1 MNEQKR
7 KRVLRIGCL
16 VLAGVFVLSLL
27 GSILMMLLLRPGG
40 KNHEP

>member
-7 KRVLRIGCL
+7 KRVLRISCL

-27 GSILMMLLLRPGG
+27 GSIFMMLPL
-40 KNHEP
+40 

>member
-7 KRVLRIGCL
+7 KRELRIGCL

-27 GSILMMLLLRPGG
+27 GSIFMMLLF
-40 KNHEP
+40 

>member
-27 GSILMMLLLRPGG
+27 GSIFMMLPLWMFISSV
-40 KNHEP
+40 

>member
-7 KRVLRIGCL
+7 NRALRIGCL

-27 GSILMMLLLRPGG
+27 GSIFMMLLL
-40 KNHEP
+40 

>member
-27 GSILMMLLLRPGG
+27 GSIFMMLLLSLI
-40 KNHEP
+40 HI

>member
-27 GSILMMLLLRPGG
+27 GSIFMMLLLCPGG

>member
-7 KRVLRIGCL
+7 KRVRRIGCL

-27 GSILMMLLLRPGG
+27 GSILMMLLV
-40 KNHEP
+40 

>member
-16 VLAGVFVLSLL
+16 ALAGVFVLSLL
-27 GSILMMLLLRPGG
+27 GSIFMMLPL
-40 KNHEP
+40 

>member
-7 KRVLRIGCL
+7 KRVLRICCL

-27 GSILMMLLLRPGG
+27 GSILMMLLL
-40 KNHEP
+40 

>member
-16 VLAGVFVLSLL
+16 ILAGVFVLSLL
-27 GSILMMLLLRPGG
+27 GSVCVMLLA
-40 KNHEP
+40 

>member
-16 VLAGVFVLSLL
+16 VLAGVCVLSLL
-27 GSILMMLLLRPGG
+27 GSILMMLLL
-40 KNHEP
+40 

>member
-27 GSILMMLLLRPGG
+27 GSIHMMLLL
-40 KNHEP
+40 

>member
-16 VLAGVFVLSLL
+16 ILAGMFALSLL
-27 GSILMMLLLRPGG
+27 GSVIMMLLY
-40 KNHEP
+40 

>member
-16 VLAGVFVLSLL
+16 FLAGVFVLSLL
-27 GSILMMLLLRPGG
+27 GSIFMMLPL
-40 KNHEP
+40 

>member
-7 KRVLRIGCL
+7 KRVLRISCL

-27 GSILMMLLLRPGG
+27 GSILMMLLL
-40 KNHEP
+40 